1 MSDFNIIENVSNNE
15 KPTKIT
21 GKKRK
26 HEKEEDLTE
35 LRAIAKSFCSC
46 PEQWKSVSRYKK
58 DRLQEFVDAKQF
70 ERDQAMRET
79 VFSSL
84 HKLYA
89 FGLDFFSRGGGYVR
103 EQVENDLSL
112 RDALEQE
119 CASLLKY
126 LTNKSKIAFL
136 TTTDVVQGKVVQK
149 QSEPVIQHVD
159 NEDNETSEIMVG
171 EAPNHSPL
179 EAESITEEGEA
190 EEPSEE
196 RLEIQGLDC

>member
-1 MSDFNIIENVSNNE
+1 MSDFNVISDVSNNE
-15 KPTKIT
+15 KPTKVT

-26 HEKEEDLTE
+26 AEKEENLDE

-58 DRLQEFVDAKQF
+58 ERLREFVDAKQF

-89 FGLDFFSRGGGYVR
+89 FGLDLVSRGDGHVR
-103 EQVENDLSL
+103 EQIENDLSL

-119 CASLLKY
+119 CGSLLKY
-126 LTNKSKIAFL
+126 LTNKRKIAFL
-136 TTTDVVQGKVVQK
+136 TTTNVVQGKVVQK
-149 QSEPVIQHVD
+149 QSEPTIEYVD
-159 NEDNETSEIMVG
+159 ESNEAREELVEQVAPSDNLETEPV
-171 EAPNHSPL
+171 A
-179 EAESITEEGEA
+179 EEGEA
-190 EEPSEE
+190 EEDKE
-196 RLEIQGLDC
+196 RIDVEGLDC

>member
-1 MSDFNIIENVSNNE
+1 MSDFNVISDVSEPE
-15 KPTKIT
+15 KATRVT

-26 HEKEEDLTE
+26 AEKEENLDE

-58 DRLQEFVDAKQF
+58 ERLREFVDAKQF

-119 CASLLKY
+119 CGSLLKY

-136 TTTDVVQGKVVQK
+136 TSTDVLQGKVVQK
-149 QSEPVIQHVD
+149 QSEPTIEYVD
-159 NEDNETSEIMVG
+159 ESNETGEVVVG
-171 EAPNHSPL
+171 EAPDHSPL
-179 EAESITEEGEA
+179 EVEPVPEEAVA
-190 EEPSEE
+190 EEASEE
-196 RLEIQGLDC
+196 RLEIQGVDC

>member
-1 MSDFNIIENVSNNE
+1 MSDFNVISDVSNNE
-15 KPTKIT
+15 KPTKVT

-58 DRLQEFVDAKQF
+58 ERLQEFVDAKNF

-84 HKLYA
+84 HKLFA
-89 FGLDFFSRGGGYVR
+89 FGLDLVSRGDGHVR
-103 EQVENDLSL
+103 EQIENDLSL

-119 CASLLKY
+119 CGSLLKY
-126 LTNKSKIAFL
+126 LTNKSKIVFL
-136 TTTDVVQGKVVQK
+136 TTTDTINGKMIQR
-149 QSEPVIQHVD
+149 QSEPVIETYVD
-159 NEDNETSEIMVG
+159 ESNEVSEIVVG
-171 EAPNHSPL
+171 ENPSSDSL
-179 EAESITEEGEA
+179 EAEPVAEEGEA
-190 EEPSEE
+190 EEDTE
-196 RLEIQGLDC
+196 RLDVEGLDC

>member
-58 DRLQEFVDAKQF
+58 ERLQEFVDSKNF

-89 FGLDFFSRGGGYVR
+89 FGLDLVSRGEGHV
-103 EQVENDLSL
+103 QTAIENDLSL

-119 CASLLKY
+119 CGSLLKY

-136 TTTDVVQGKVVQK
+136 TTTNVVQGKVVQK
-149 QSEPVIQHVD
+149 QSEPTIEYVD
-159 NEDNETSEIMVG
+159 ESNKDGEIVVG
-171 EAPNHSPL
+171 EASDHSPM
-179 EAESITEEGEA
+179 EAEPVA
-190 EEPSEE
+190 EEAVDEEASEE

>member
-1 MSDFNIIENVSNNE
+1 MSDFNIIENVSEPE
-15 KPTKIT
+15 KAIKVT

-26 HEKEEDLTE
+26 AEKEENLDE

-58 DRLQEFVDAKQF
+58 ERLQEFVDSKNF

-89 FGLDFFSRGGGYVR
+89 FGLDFFTRGNGYVK

-119 CASLLKY
+119 CGALLQY
-126 LTNKSKIAFL
+126 LTNKSKIVFL
-136 TTTDVVQGKVVQK
+136 TSTDVLQGKVIQK

-159 NEDNETSEIMVG
+159 DEYNEASEIVVG
-171 EAPNHSPL
+171 EAPDHSSM
-179 EAESITEEGEA
+179 EAEPVAEEGEA
-190 EEPSEE
+190 EEDQE
-196 RLEIQGLDC
+196 RLDLQGLDC